1 MTLLEK
7 QSARKCKA
15 LKNLVDSGEYS
26 PAYALEKLEEYFDK
40 GKVIE
45 KDYEPLADYLE
56 ELIDKPEEE
65 PVEEFVEENEP
76 IEEEIQEEPQE
87 EPANEPFIKTNE
99 E

>member
-15 LKNLVDSGEYS
+15 LKNLVERGDYS

-45 KDYEPLADYLE
+45 RDYEELAEYLE
-56 ELIDKPEEE
+56 DLIDNPVVEE
-65 PVEEFVEENEP
+65 PSTEPVVEEEP
-76 IEEEIQEEPQE
+76 IEEGE
-87 EPANEPFIKTNE
+87 
-99 E
+99 

>member
-15 LKNLVDSGEYS
+15 LKNLVDRGDYS

-45 KDYEPLADYLE
+45 KDYEELAEYLE
-56 ELIDKPEEE
+56 DLID
-65 PVEEFVEENEP
+65 NP
-76 IEEEIQEEPQE
+76 IEEVEEEIVEEPSENVE
-87 EPANEPFIKTNE
+87 ESGE
-99 E
+99 

>member
-15 LKNLVDSGEYS
+15 LKNLVDRGDYS

-45 KDYEPLADYLE
+45 RDYEELAEYLE
-56 ELIDKPEEE
+56 NLIDKPVEESTEPIIEEE
-65 PVEEFVEENEP
+65 PEVVEEGDF
-76 IEEEIQEEPQE
+76 
-87 EPANEPFIKTNE
+87 
-99 E
+99 

>member
-15 LKNLVDSGEYS
+15 LKNLVDRGDYS

-45 KDYEPLADYLE
+45 KDYEELAEYLE
-56 ELIDKPEEE
+56 DLIDN
-65 PVEEFVEENEP
+65 PVEEV
-76 IEEEIQEEPQE
+76 EEEIVEEPIVE
-87 EPANEPFIKTNE
+87 ESPE
-99 E
+99 EGDI

>member
-15 LKNLVDSGEYS
+15 LKNLVDRGDYS

-45 KDYEPLADYLE
+45 KDYEELAEYLE
-56 ELIDKPEEE
+56 DLIDN
-65 PVEEFVEENEP
+65 PVEEEIIEESSEENVEESGE
-76 IEEEIQEEPQE
+76 
-87 EPANEPFIKTNE
+87 
-99 E
+99 

>member
-15 LKNLVDSGEYS
+15 LKNLVDRGDYN

-45 KDYEPLADYLE
+45 KDYEELAEYLE
-56 ELIDKPEEE
+56 DLIDN
-65 PVEEFVEENEP
+65 PVEEV
-76 IEEEIQEEPQE
+76 EEEIVEEAIQEPSE
-87 EPANEPFIKTNE
+87 EGDI
-99 E
+99 

>member
-15 LKNLVDSGEYS
+15 LKNLVDRGDYS

-45 KDYEPLADYLE
+45 KDYEELAEYLE
-56 ELIDKPEEE
+56 DLID
-65 PVEEFVEENEP
+65 NP
-76 IEEEIQEEPQE
+76 IEEVEEEIVEEPSE
-87 EPANEPFIKTNE
+87 ENVE
-99 E
+99 ESGE

>member
-15 LKNLVDSGEYS
+15 LKNLVERGDYS

-45 KDYEPLADYLE
+45 RDYEELAEYLE
-56 ELIDKPEEE
+56 DLIDNPVVEE
-65 PVEEFVEENEP
+65 PSTEPVVEEEP
-76 IEEEIQEEPQE
+76 IEEGI
-87 EPANEPFIKTNE
+87 
-99 E
+99 